1 MLQVYDVLEI
11 DLGVVTNDGSDFNTA
26 EENDIVMEFNAYV
39 MDPTDTVFDQPI
51 RIFADILWD
60 NATWMVVEK
69 DFIIRD
75 HAVSLTD

>member
-75 HAVSLTD
+75 HAVS

>member
-1 MLQVYDVLEI
+1 MLQVNDVLEI

-26 EENDIVMEFNAYV
+26 EENDIVMELNAYV

-60 NATWMVVEK
+60 NATWVVVEK

-75 HAVSLTD
+75 HAVSCTN

>member
-1 MLQVYDVLEI
+1 MLQVNDVLEI
-11 DLGVVTNDGSDFNTA
+11 DIGVVTNDGSDFNTA
-26 EENDIVMEFNAYV
+26 EENDIVMELNAYV

-75 HAVSLTD
+75 HAVSCTN

>member
-1 MLQVYDVLEI
+1 MLQVNDVLEI

-69 DFIIRD
+69 DFIIKD
-75 HAVSLTD
+75 HAVSCTN

>member
-1 MLQVYDVLEI
+1 MLQVNDVLEI

-39 MDPTDTVFDQPI
+39 MDPIDTVFDQPI

-69 DFIIRD
+69 DFIIKD
-75 HAVSLTD
+75 HAVSCTN

>member
-1 MLQVYDVLEI
+1 MLQVNDVLEI
-11 DLGVVTNDGSDFNTA
+11 DLGVVNNDGSNINTA

-39 MDPTDTVFDQPI
+39 MDPADTVFDQPI
-51 RIFADILWD
+51 RIFADIVWD

-75 HAVSLTD
+75 HVVS

>member
-1 MLQVYDVLEI
+1 MLQVNDVLEI

-26 EENDIVMEFNAYV
+26 EENDIVMELNAYV

-75 HAVSLTD
+75 HAVSCTN

>member
-1 MLQVYDVLEI
+1 MLQVNDVLEI

-26 EENDIVMEFNAYV
+26 EENDIVMELNVYV

-75 HAVSLTD
+75 HAVSCTK

>member
-1 MLQVYDVLEI
+1 
-11 DLGVVTNDGSDFNTA
+11 
-26 EENDIVMEFNAYV
+26 MEFNAYV

-75 HAVSLTD
+75 HAVS

>member
-1 MLQVYDVLEI
+1 MLQVNDVLEI

-51 RIFADILWD
+51 RIFADILWE

-75 HAVSLTD
+75 HTVS

>member
-1 MLQVYDVLEI
+1 MLQVNDVLEI

-26 EENDIVMEFNAYV
+26 EENDIVMELNAYV

-75 HAVSLTD
+75 HAVSCTK

>member
-1 MLQVYDVLEI
+1 MLQVNDVLEI

-26 EENDIVMEFNAYV
+26 EENDIVMEFNVYV

-75 HAVSLTD
+75 HAVS